1 MMMTSRRL
9 APLAGTALLLVLAGC
24 GEKKQPAPPPV
35 PVSVAPVARGP
46 VPYEL
51 QATGTVEP
59 MQTVAVVPQVSGR
72 IMQVAFREGQTVAAG
87 EVLFQIDPRP
97 YQAALAQARAMVA
110 RDRAT
115 ATNAEAEANRYSG
128 LVQKEYVTPQ
138 QYDQVR
144 ATAAAARA
152 TVSASEAAYE
162 QARLNAQYA
171 TIRAPIGGQTGSLLV
186 REGNLVQPNGPPL
199 VTINQIRPTLVRFAV
214 PAANL
219 AAIQQARSRATL
231 PVQVVP
237 TSANLMQ
244 PAPTNGVLG
253 DTASSAGAIAGDMPG
268 AAARAA
274 AAAATNGESSAGTL
288 TFMDNAVDT
297 TTGTILLKG
306 TFPNSGGTLWPG
318 EFVNVR
324 LRLSI
329 DTATTVPAAAVV
341 SGQQGSYV
349 FVVAQDGTAQQRTV
363 RVLRTQG
370 DIAIVDGDLKAGE
383 RVVTD
388 GQLRLRPGSKV
399 QIKGAPAGDSAA
411 HGGTS

>member
-1 MMMTSRRL
+1 MMTTLKRI
-9 APLAGTALLLVLAGC
+9 APLGGTALLLVLAGC
-24 GEKKQPAPPPV
+24 GEKEQPAPPPV
-35 PVSVAPVARGP
+35 PVSVAPVVRGP

-59 MQTVAVVPQVSGR
+59 MQTVAVEPQVSGTITKVR
-72 IMQVAFREGQTVAAG
+72 FREGQKVSAG
-87 EVLFQIDPRP
+87 DVLFEIDPRP

-144 ATAAAARA
+144 ATAAASKA
-152 TVSASEAAYE
+152 TLAASEAAYE

-171 TIRAPIGGQTGSLLV
+171 TIRAPIAGQTGSLLV
-186 REGNLVQPNGPPL
+186 REGNLVRPGGPPL
-199 VTINQIRPTLVRFAV
+199 VTINQIQPTLVRFAV
-214 PAANL
+214 PAGNL
-219 AAIQQARSRATL
+219 AAIQRARAGAAL
-231 PVQVVP
+231 PVHVVP
-237 TSANLMQ
+237 TSSTLAE
-244 PAPTNGVLG
+244 PIPGVPGAVLG
-253 DTASSAGAIAGDMPG
+253 DTAASIGAIAGDMPG
-268 AAARAA
+268 AGHGAA
-274 AAAATNGESSAGTL
+274 AAGAAGADGTL
-288 TFMDNAVDT
+288 SFMDNAVDT
-297 TTGTILLKG
+297 ATGTILLKG
-306 TFPNSGGTLWPG
+306 TFPNASGTLWPG

-324 LRLSI
+324 LRLSV

-349 FVVAQDGTAQQRTV
+349 FVVGQDGTAQQRNV
-363 RVLRTQG
+363 RVIRMQG
-370 DIAIVDGDLKAGE
+370 DIALLDGDLKAGE

-399 QIKGAPAGDSAA
+399 QIKGGK
-411 HGGTS
+411 

>member
-1 MMMTSRRL
+1 MTMTFRRL
-9 APLAGTALLLVLAGC
+9 TPLGGTALLLVLAGC
-24 GEKKQPAPPPV
+24 AEKKQPTPPPV
-35 PVSVAPVARGP
+35 PVSVAPVVRGP

-72 IMQVAFREGQTVAAG
+72 IIKVTFREGQSVSAG
-87 EVLFQIDPRP
+87 DVLFQIDPRP

-152 TVSASEAAYE
+152 TMAASEAGYE

-214 PAANL
+214 PAGNL
-219 AAIQQARSRATL
+219 ASIQQARTRATL

-237 TSANLMQ
+237 TSANQ
-244 PAPTNGVLG
+244 VQQTPASGVLG

-274 AAAATNGESSAGTL
+274 RAAANGESSEGTL

-324 LRLSI
+324 LRLSV

-363 RVLRTQG
+363 RVMRMQG

-399 QIKGAPAGDSAA
+399 QIKGAPAGDSAP
-411 HGGTS
+411 HGGAT

>member
-9 APLAGTALLLVLAGC
+9 APLAGTALLLVLAAC
-24 GEKKQPAPPPV
+24 GDKKQPAPPPV
-35 PVSVAPVARGP
+35 PVSVAPVTRGP

-59 MQTVAVVPQVSGR
+59 MQTVAVEPQVSGT
-72 IMQVAFREGQTVAAG
+72 IIKVMFREGQAVSAG
-87 EVLFQIDPRP
+87 DVLFQIDPRP

-128 LVQKEYVTPQ
+128 LVEKEYVTPQ

-144 ATAAAARA
+144 ATAAAAKA
-152 TVSASEAAYE
+152 TTAASEAAYE

-171 TIRAPIGGQTGSLLV
+171 TIRAPISGQTGSLLV

-199 VTINQIRPTLVRFAV
+199 VTINQIKPTLVRFAV

-219 AAIQQARSRATL
+219 AAIQQARSGATL
-231 PVQVVP
+231 PVEVVP

-244 PAPTNGVLG
+244 AAPTGGILG
-253 DTASSAGAIAGDMPG
+253 DTASSAGAIAGDMPR

-274 AAAATNGESSAGTL
+274 AAATSGESSRGTL

-306 TFPNSGGTLWPG
+306 TFPNGGGTLWPG

-324 LRLSI
+324 LRLSV
-329 DTATTVPAAAVV
+329 DTATTVPASAIVP
-341 SGQQGSYV
+341 GQQGSYV

-370 DIAIVDGDLKAGE
+370 DIAVVAGDLRAGE

-388 GQLRLRPGSKV
+388 GQLRLQPGSKV
-399 QIKGAPAGDSAA
+399 QIKGAAARDSAA
-411 HGGTS
+411 HGGAS

>member
-1 MMMTSRRL
+1 MTMTHPTIR
-9 APLAGTALLLVLAGC
+9 ALAGAAALLALAAC
-24 GEKKQPAPPPV
+24 GDKQPPAPPPV
-35 PVSVAPVARGP
+35 PVSVAPVLRGP

-51 QATGTVEP
+51 DATGTVEP
-59 MQTVAVVPQVSGR
+59 MQTVAVEPQVSGT
-72 IMQVAFREGQTVAAG
+72 IVKILFHEGQSVSAG
-87 EVLFQIDPRP
+87 DVLFQIDPRP

-115 ATNAEAEANRYSG
+115 AQNAEAEANRYSG
-128 LVQKEYVTPQ
+128 LVEKEYVTPQ

-144 ATAAAARA
+144 ANAAAAKA
-152 TVSASEAAYE
+152 TLAASEAAYE

-171 TIRAPIGGQTGSLLV
+171 TIRAPISGQTGSLLV

-199 VTINQIRPTLVRFAV
+199 VTINQIKPTLVRFAV
-214 PAANL
+214 PAGNL
-219 AAIQQARSRATL
+219 AAIQRARSTASL
-231 PVQVVP
+231 PVHVVP
-237 TSANLMQ
+237 TSSTLTA
-244 PAPTNGVLG
+244 PAPTGGVLG
-253 DTASSAGAIAGDMPG
+253 DTSSSAGAIAGDMPG

-274 AAAATNGESSAGTL
+274 AAAAHGVGADGTL
-288 TFMDNAVDT
+288 SFMDNRVDT

-306 TFPNSGGTLWPG
+306 TFPNGDGSLWPG

-324 LRLSI
+324 LRLTV

-349 FVVAQDGTAQQRTV
+349 FVIAQNGTAEQRTV
-363 RVLRTQG
+363 QVVRTQG
-370 DIAIVDGDLKAGE
+370 DVAVVEGDLKAGE

-399 QIKGAPAGDSAA
+399 QIKGAGAPQGAS
-411 HGGTS
+411 

>member
-1 MMMTSRRL
+1 
-9 APLAGTALLLVLAGC
+9 
-24 GEKKQPAPPPV
+24 
-35 PVSVAPVARGP
+35 
-46 VPYEL
+46 
-51 QATGTVEP
+51 
-59 MQTVAVVPQVSGR
+59 
-72 IMQVAFREGQTVAAG
+72 
-87 EVLFQIDPRP
+87 
-97 YQAALAQARAMVA
+97 MVA

-152 TVSASEAAYE
+152 SMAASEAAYE

-171 TIRAPIGGQTGSLLV
+171 TFRAPFGGLTGSLLV

-214 PAANL
+214 PAGNL
-219 AAIQQARSRATL
+219 AAVQQARTRATL
-231 PVQVVP
+231 PVEVVP
-237 TSANLMQ
+237 TSANLVQ
-244 PAPTNGVLG
+244 PAPTSGVLG

-274 AAAATNGESSAGTL
+274 RAAANGESAEGTL

-324 LRLSI
+324 LRLSV

-363 RVLRTQG
+363 RVMRMQG

-411 HGGTS
+411 HGGAT